1 MNWKAIEKAIRR
13 YAKDHEIETY
23 YDQPHGDMVA
33 NVDRTVNISELA
45 RAIDKAIT
53 VKVD

>member
-1 MNWKAIEKAIRR
+1 MNWKAIEQAILA
-13 YAKDHEIETY
+13 YANHRIKMTMVPDGS
-23 YDQPHGDMVA
+23 GDTIVE
-33 NVDRTVNISELA
+33 VRQDVNISELA